1 MTQAVHIVGP
11 RFSTMVRSV
20 MLCCEEKGVSYS
32 VGLSSQVMEE
42 PAARALHPFTRIPIL
57 LHGDFHLVETGPICR
72 YLDGAFPGLKL
83 QAADVLQQAEQD
95 QWTQVLSLYIDE
107 LIVRKYLLEFA
118 FPKGEKGAIRQD
130 VVAKNTPGVLEALS
144 VIEEQLGVH
153 EFFCGDTF
161 STADAVLIP
170 MLDYLTKLPTAEQLF
185 ADRPKS
191 AAYILEMQ
199 QRDSCQR
206 VLATFSA

>member
-1 MTQAVHIVGP
+1 MTNAVHIVGP

-32 VGLSSQVMEE
+32 VGTSSQTMEE
-42 PAARALHPFTRIPIL
+42 DAARALHPFARYPIL

-72 YLDGAFPGLKL
+72 YLDSAFPGVTL
-83 QAADVLQQAEQD
+83 QVADVLQQAKVD

-130 VVAKNTPGVLEALS
+130 VVVANTKGVLHALL
-144 VIEEQLGVH
+144 VIEDQLGAS

-170 MLDYLTKLPTAEQLF
+170 MLDYLTKLPTVELLF
-185 ADRPKS
+185 AGKPKS

-206 VLATFSA
+206 VLLVSDT